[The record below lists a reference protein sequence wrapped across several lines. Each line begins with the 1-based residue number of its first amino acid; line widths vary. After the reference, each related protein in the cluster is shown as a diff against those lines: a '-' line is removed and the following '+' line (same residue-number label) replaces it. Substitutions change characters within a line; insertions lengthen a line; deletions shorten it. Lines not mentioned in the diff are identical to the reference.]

1 VALKVPVLLYH
12 AVRAVPPPGLERWTT
27 APEEFRQHMDV
38 ISASGR
44 VPLTISELAAC
55 LRGERRL
62 ESDAVAV
69 TFDDGY
75 ADTHDTV
82 RELLRRGI
90 SSTVYVTSG
99 SIGDPGMLSAAELRE
114 LLGLDGVEIG
124 AHSVS
129 HPHLDELAGD
139 ALDEEVAGSKRMLEM
154 VLDAPVAS
162 FAYPHGSHDRRARA
176 AVIRAGYGSAAA
188 IKNAISHLEDDPF
201 AIARWT
207 VTAGTPPER
216 IARVLQGSGVP
227 IAWSRERLRTR
238 VHRAAR
244 RARRRLQARTD
255 RRHGL
260 S

>member
-1 VALKVPVLLYH
+1 VVLKLPVLLYH
-12 AVRAVPPPGLERWTT
+12 AVRAVPPRGLERWTT
-27 APEEFRQHMDV
+27 APEEFRQHLDV

-75 ADTHDTV
+75 ADTHEAV
-82 RELLRRGI
+82 RELRRRGI
-90 SSTVYVTSG
+90 CSTVYVTSG

-114 LLGLDGVEIG
+114 LVGLDGVEIG

-129 HPHLDELAGD
+129 HLHLDELART
-139 ALDEEVAGSKRMLEM
+139 ALGAEVGGSKRTLEAM
-154 VLDAPVAS
+154 AGRPVRS
-162 FAYPHGSHDRRARA
+162 FAYPHGAHDRWTRE
-176 AVIRAGYGSAAA
+176 AVIGAGFTSACAV
-188 IKNAISHLEDDPF
+188 KNAISHLDDDPF

-207 VTAGTPPER
+207 VTADTTAER
-216 IARVLQGSGVP
+216 IGEVLRGERVPLARAG
-227 IAWSRERLRTR
+227 ERVRTR
-238 VHRAAR
+238 AYRALR
-244 RARRRLQARTD
+244 RTRRRLRGRVPRGQ
-255 RRHGL
+255 G

>member
-1 VALKVPVLLYH
+1 MVLKIPVLLYH
-12 AVRAVPPPGLERWTT
+12 AVRAVPPPGHERWTT

-44 VPLTISELAAC
+44 VPLTVSDLAAC

-75 ADTHDTV
+75 ADTHDAV
-82 RELLRRGI
+82 RDLLRQGI
-90 SSTVYVTSG
+90 SSTVYVTSS
-99 SIGDPGMLSAAELRE
+99 SIGDPDMLSAGELQE
-114 LLGLDGVEIG
+114 LARLDGVEIG

-139 ALDEEVAGSKRMLEM
+139 ALEEEVAGSKRMLEM
-154 VLDAPVAS
+154 VLNAPVAS

-176 AVIRAGYGSAAA
+176 AVICAGYGSAAA
-188 IKNAISHLEDDPF
+188 IKNAISHLDDDPF

-216 IARVLQGSGVP
+216 IARVLDGRGVP
-227 IAWSRERLRTR
+227 VAWSRERLRTR
-238 VHRAAR
+238 AYRVAR
-244 RARRRLQARTD
+244 RARRRLQARTE
-255 RRHGL
+255 RRQA
-260 S
+260 